1 LADVSA
7 VEVDLVRSSRVL
19 LPIGTGPQD
28 PRDQESL
35 DEDAFPWARRRH
47 RGRAVLVAIPG
58 RAQAQVGIS
67 VGFGSG
73 SFYDPAYDDEFGWSP
88 RYQPQNVYGYN
99 SPVAYGYGTRV
110 GYGYGSPYTAQPVV
124 TTRRVV
130 VRDTYRPRRVV
141 VREVYEP
148 RRVVVRRDYVA
159 PRRVVTRT
167 YGPAPVVRVRHY

>member
-1 LADVSA
+1 MFPLSRWTLFVPLAFSSPS
-7 VEVDLVRSSRVL
+7 EWVRRTRGIKSRL
-19 LPIGTGPQD
+19 MRTL
-28 PRDQESL
+28 SL
-35 DEDAFPWARRRH
+35 GLAAAIAA
-47 RGRAVLVAIPG
+47 GAVLVAIPG

>member
-1 LADVSA
+1 MRTLSLGLAA
-7 VEVDLVRSSRVL
+7 A
-19 LPIGTGPQD
+19 IAAG
-28 PRDQESL
+28 
-35 DEDAFPWARRRH
+35 
-47 RGRAVLVAIPG
+47 AVLVAIPG

-148 RRVVVRRDYVA
+148 RRVVVRRDPHLWARAGRARA
-159 PRRVVTRT
+159 PLLSGLPTMQSIRPRPPGCGRFHDHDS
-167 YGPAPVVRVRHY
+167 ANALC